1 MNIYKTLFLLFVFL
15 FFVGCGSKKQE
26 TLYTNK
32 VFDPTN
38 KQFVSEE
45 YNVKNDSILKDV
57 IKNDKIMFPN
67 DEEDIEDT
75 NVLEISDEKLVKSQE
90 HIKEYS
96 DVKTV
101 YLYVAEHRMFNNFN
115 LTALDYLKLYKIL
128 RLNQEKVFTVMKVD
142 LINRFMM
149 EIENNK
155 NFDLDSV
162 YLTLLEEKIDK
173 IDILIQELNSRELK

>member
-1 MNIYKTLFLLFVFL
+1 MYIYKTLFLLL
-15 FFVGCGSKKQE
+15 LIFFVGCSTKKQE

-45 YNVKNDSILKDV
+45 HNTKNESILKDV
-57 IKNDKIMFPN
+57 IKNDKTMFPN
-67 DEEDIEDT
+67 DEEDLEDNT
-75 NVLEISDEKLVKSQE
+75 VLEISDEKLVKSQE
-90 HIKEYS
+90 HIKEYT

-101 YLYVAEHRMFNNFN
+101 YLYVVEHKMFNNFN

-128 RLNQEKVFTVMKVD
+128 RLNQEKLFKVMKVD
-142 LINRFMM
+142 IINRFMM
-149 EIENNK
+149 EIENDK
-155 NFDLDSV
+155 NYDLDKV